1 MNEQMK
7 SFIDQLNRDE
17 ALQKKF
23 MEASKAFNGDRN
35 SREAFDAVLQPL
47 AREAGCSF
55 TWEDLQALVA
65 EKSRDD
71 AVSDDELKQAAGGVK
86 EDRGYSLAACALWGV
101 GLVFSHGKEF
111 CCIIGQALALEACW
125 SDGYGL

>member
-1 MNEQMK
+1 MNEQLK

-47 AREAGCSF
+47 AREAGFSF
-55 TWEDLQALVA
+55 TWEDLQALLE
-65 EKSRDD
+65 EKSRED
-71 AVSDDELKQAAGGVK
+71 AVSDDELKQAAGGAK

-101 GLVFSHGKEF
+101 GVVFSHGQEF
-111 CCIIGQALALEACW
+111 CIIIGQALALEACW